1 MLRNFLLS
9 LLTVLYFQANAQQ
22 TMLFE
27 VYKPNSKNKNYLF
40 GTMHEAHPDVYN
52 FNDSLFWAIDKSE
65 KAIFEMDLGSDNL
78 KNIGRDFDEE
88 KLFGF
93 LVKMVDEM
101 IDSVLPAVVN
111 EIPANILA
119 QKLELMVGS
128 LYGKVSSFGG
138 KRLANQNKEFLDMFL
153 FGYAKK
159 QNKELIGLETANE
172 QMQALLG
179 EILSM
184 DVKSFDMRKHI
195 MQFLQKEQIDMVFFD
210 EYLNASA
217 RLLQVYHKKDYA
229 NLCDS
234 MVNAMSGGSVFEQKY
249 YKALFVDRNILM
261 FERSL
266 PHFEAGN
273 VFMAVGAGHL
283 CGPTGLIE
291 AYTKAGYIIR
301 PVNTS
306 AKTNQKLE
314 WYTLKSSY
322 FSVDLP
328 KNVEIDTNAQM
339 FWSMWMPEDASR
351 NATLYTTKGMAT
363 FSIEDNNYDF
373 EEMEATEEIWDEDWD
388 VEAEMPEDF
397 DSTFFNEEF
406 EIEEMPFEFE
416 DDFDDEE
423 DVEMIYLDDEDY
435 DGDDELS
442 EIGAN
447 YDDEMLA
454 DRYTKPNPF
463 TIMREKTMAL
473 MENPVYAAYFMELG
487 MALEKSDV
495 LKNIRQNPFDIP
507 ESEPETFKLK
517 VSKKKNLNMTLTKSF
532 GETILSTVV
541 ETKNGTFKLSVTGDE
556 KVLRTPEIQQF
567 FVSFAKLNK

>member
-1 MLRNFLLS
+1 MLRNFLLG
-9 LLTVLYFQANAQQ
+9 LLTVLFFQANAQQ

-27 VYKPNSKNKNYLF
+27 VYKPNSKNKSYLF

-52 FNDSLFWAIDKSE
+52 FNDSLFWAIDKSD
-65 KAIFEMDLGSDNL
+65 KAIFEMDLSSDNL

-93 LVKMVDEM
+93 LIKIVDEM

-111 EIPANILA
+111 EIPANVLA

-159 QNKELIGLETANE
+159 HDKELIGLETANE

-184 DVKSFDMRKHI
+184 DVKTFDMKKNI
-195 MQFLQKEQIDMVFFD
+195 MQFLLNEQIDMGFFD
-210 EYLNASA
+210 EYLNAST

-283 CGPTGLIE
+283 CGPTGLME
-291 AYTKAGYIIR
+291 AYKKAGYIVR

-306 AKTNQKLE
+306 AKTNNKVE
-314 WYTLKSSY
+314 WYTLKSSNW
-322 FSVDLP
+322 SVELP
-328 KNVEIDTNAQM
+328 KNVEIDTSAH
-339 FWSMWMPEDASR
+339 FFYSMWMPDEELR
-351 NATLYTTKGMAT
+351 KATLYTSKGMAT
-363 FSIEDNNYDF
+363 FSIENESYDF
-373 EEMEATEEIWDEDWD
+373 EETEIDDEMWSEDWD
-388 VEAEMPEDF
+388 FEDEEIVEDF
-397 DSTFFNEEF
+397 DSAFFDEDF
-406 EIEEMPFEFE
+406 EIQEVPFEFE
-416 DDFDDEE
+416 DEFEDEE
-423 DVEMIYLDDEDY
+423 DVEMIYLDEEDS
-435 DGDDELS
+435 ELS
-442 EIGAN
+442 EVDAD

-454 DRYTKPNPF
+454 DRYNKPNPF

-487 MALEKSDV
+487 MALEGSDV
-495 LKNIRQNPFDIP
+495 LKNLRQNPFDLA

-517 VSKKKNLNMTLTKSF
+517 VSKKKKLDMTLTKSY
-532 GETILSTVV
+532 GENILSTVV
-541 ETKNGTFKLSVTGDE
+541 ETKNGTFKLSVSGDE
-556 KVLRTPEIQQF
+556 KVLRNPEIHQF